1 MGWKWKKLSA
11 QFCQSLEVTNSP
23 NNLQTPKQPW
33 IILRPIHFKCYQYSY
48 FLYKSCYDGLLLRM
62 LSHMFYKYASVQL
75 YTQLTMIERE
85 VIHNKLS
92 DLKNHI

>member
-1 MGWKWKKLSA
+1 MMVC
-11 QFCQSLEVTNSP
+11 FC
-23 NNLQTPKQPW
+23 
-33 IILRPIHFKCYQYSY
+33 
-48 FLYKSCYDGLLLRM
+48 M

-75 YTQLTMIERE
+75 YTQLTMIERA

>member
-48 FLYKSCYDGLLLRM
+48 FLYKSCYDGLLLHA
-62 LSHMFYKYASVQL
+62 LSYVLQICKCATVHAINNDRKS
-75 YTQLTMIERE
+75 
-85 VIHNKLS
+85 S
-92 DLKNHI
+92 DT